1 MVESK
6 DFTPLNR
13 AHSTNLKNAIRSM
26 VSGITPVIIDNTNKA
41 NESKA
46 YVVKALELGLSNDMI
61 SIDVGTGGVSAEV
74 LYKRNTHG
82 VPLENRIYD
91 SSI

>member
-26 VSGITPVIIDNTNKA
+26 VSGITPVAIDNTLRPMNQKHMLLKPW
-41 NESKA
+41 S
-46 YVVKALELGLSNDMI
+46 
-61 SIDVGTGGVSAEV
+61 
-74 LYKRNTHG
+74 
-82 VPLENRIYD
+82 
-91 SSI
+91 

>member
-1 MVESK
+1 
-6 DFTPLNR
+6 
-13 AHSTNLKNAIRSM
+13 
-26 VSGITPVIIDNTNKA
+26 
-41 NESKA
+41 
-46 YVVKALELGLSNDMI
+46 MI
-61 SIDVGTGGVSAEV
+61 SIVDVGTGGVSAEV